1 VKELAGRML
10 SRQSVRSRLESEQG
24 ISLTEFSY
32 QAFQAYD
39 WLRLYQGRSTR
50 TDTSAFPSFA
60 TITGISL
67 YSLKGTVCRKNKWGI
82 TGIYCIGQR
91 KTTYK
96 FYFSVILKNCFLRV
110 PYEEYP

>member
-39 WLRLYQGRSTR
+39 WLRLYQGRLT
-50 TDTSAFPSFA
+50 PE
-60 TITGISL
+60 
-67 YSLKGTVCRKNKWGI
+67 
-82 TGIYCIGQR
+82 QR
-91 KTTYK
+91 
-96 FYFSVILKNCFLRV
+96 
-110 PYEEYP
+110 